1 MFLWFNIF
9 SFLFIAFYLLL
20 FIYNLGF
27 TGSPENGG
35 AEAKSDETGAN
46 QLFGQIIDRVS
57 QQCERQKKFIQ
68 DTF

>member
-1 MFLWFNIF
+1 LSCFNFFDRIF
-9 SFLFIAFYLLL
+9 KTANLLL
-20 FIYNLGF
+20 FTSNLGF

-57 QQCERQKKFIQ
+57 
-68 DTF
+68 